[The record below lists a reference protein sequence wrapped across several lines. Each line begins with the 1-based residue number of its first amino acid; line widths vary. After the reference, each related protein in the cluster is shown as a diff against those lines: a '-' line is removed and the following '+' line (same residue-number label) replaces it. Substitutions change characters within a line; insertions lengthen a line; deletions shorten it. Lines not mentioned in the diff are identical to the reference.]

1 MRETW
6 KKRFPMFRNIIL
18 RELLL
23 LHCAVGL
30 GLGWG
35 IYRSPQYLPNMSG
48 NVYAMDPTGDSLFM
62 VLSKEANNSLV
73 HVDYSGKVLN
83 YAVTET
89 NQAFENL
96 VVLDNTIYAV
106 LTTYDTDG
114 SRQEL
119 VSLSMERTAMSIEV
133 LLDLSAVEG
142 ASDITWTGT
151 YLPLKEDPG
160 EICLGGIDSTGNG
173 YLLHWDLNSQ
183 HPGLEKILAG
193 EEIYKLKYVDENHYV
208 WIDSEGRL
216 GQYIDGVY
224 QRDLFETTDD
234 DTPFHISTCEN
245 RILVSDSRSGTIYE
259 ITPDGTAEVLWYG
272 TQSIRNTN
280 YRYEDI
286 AIYTTYI
293 DSGSQI
299 QVIALCNDGTS
310 NVVIGPSGV
319 IKELHMGGN
328 IVPMVM
334 GYSWPMMLLCFV
346 LLTLLAEIVRA
357 ALHSPRMAVR
367 LAMCELMMA
376 GVMLGAVLG
385 LQYCFYQDTTQEDA
399 LQKLQLL
406 GGNLADVLS
415 IDDYEM
421 SNEEVGKTAKE
432 VVERVQ
438 NSHQYTVNVIWLS
451 EEGMPVIGYDQS
463 IPAGYAVEDVK
474 SRDYYTV
481 VSNFLSRG
489 AGSELQETRNALNVK
504 DFVYIQ
510 RITQAKADTQEQWI
524 GCVTVSQS
532 ESDILAGRSSFW
544 LRMAPALI
552 ACPFLFALLIFVTW
566 RLLRPLGVVREALE
580 EFYDTGGGNQMDL
593 TRMPKTELYQV
604 GLVFNELSHQTKVQF
619 NTLRHINGA
628 YTRLVPDCL
637 CRMLHK
643 EDILALAPGDFQAVD
658 GALLVLIPE
667 TPARTAQALEQLFAP
682 AAERIAAQGGMI
694 VDYDEGLGAMT
705 ALFHDVRCAQDCA
718 RDTIAS
724 YEDTGT
730 GRVMAA
736 MIKDSVELGV
746 FGADRHLYPV
756 AVSGSLHRRQEVLS
770 MMLDFGAVLVLS
782 GIVDHPNLRL
792 LGWDGETN
800 YYEDPTCRPSG
811 WRGQW
816 VKAAPVWDE
825 AITLFRQQKFAQAM
839 RRFAHFLRLLPED
852 NAARWYLFRCESL
865 RDMDL
870 SKPLDTGL
878 LFNWRDRHG

>member
-6 KKRFPMFRNIIL
+6 KKRYSVWRKIIL

-23 LHCAVGL
+23 LLCAVGI

-35 IYRSPQYLPNMSG
+35 IYRSPQYLPTLSG
-48 NVYAMDPTGDSLFM
+48 NVYAISPTGGSIFM

-73 HVDYSGKVLN
+73 RIDYKGNLLN

-89 NQAFENL
+89 NQAFENM
-96 VVLDNTIYAV
+96 VVLDDTIYAV
-106 LTTYDTDG
+106 LTTYDTGG
-114 SRQEL
+114 SKQEL
-119 VSLSMERTAMSIEV
+119 VALSMERTAMPMEV
-133 LLDLSAVEG
+133 LLDLSEMKG
-142 ASDITWTGT
+142 SSDITWTGT
-151 YLPLKEDPG
+151 YRPLGEEPE
-160 EICLGGIDSTGNG
+160 EICLGGIDSAGNG
-173 YLLHWDLNSQ
+173 YLLHWDLDSEQ
-183 HPGLEKILAG
+183 TSLEQILPGEVL
-193 EEIYKLKYVDENHYV
+193 YKLKYVDDDHYV
-208 WIDSEGRL
+208 WINDQGQL
-216 GQYIDGVY
+216 GQYVDGVY
-224 QRDLFETTDD
+224 QRDLFKTTED
-234 DTPFHISTCEN
+234 DTPFHISTYER
-245 RILVSDSRSGTIYE
+245 RILVSDSRSGNIYE
-259 ITPDGTAEVLWYG
+259 LSPGGDTPLLWSGTE
-272 TQSIRNTN
+272 SIRNTA
-280 YRYEDI
+280 YQYQDI
-286 AIYTTYI
+286 TIFTSYM
-293 DSGSQI
+293 DDNDQI

-310 NVVIGPSGV
+310 NVVISPSGV
-319 IKELHMGGN
+319 IKELHMGAN
-328 IVPMVM
+328 IIWMVI
-334 GYSWPMMLLCFV
+334 GHSWTIMLLCFI

-385 LQYCFYQDTTQEDA
+385 VQYRFYQDTIQEDA

-421 SNEEVGKTAKE
+421 SNEEVEKTAKE
-432 VVERVQ
+432 VVGRVQ

-451 EEGMPVIGYDQS
+451 EEGVPVIGYDQT
-463 IPAGYAVEDVK
+463 IPASYAVEDVK
-474 SRDYYTV
+474 SRDYYA
-481 VSNFLSRG
+481 SINSFLSG
-489 AGSELQETRNALNVK
+489 KDKYGLQDIRNALNVN

-510 RITQAKADTQEQWI
+510 RIRQAKTGTQGYWE

-643 EDILALAPGDFQAVD
+643 EDILALAPGDFHAVD

-667 TPARTAQALEQLFAP
+667 TPARTAQALERLFAP
-682 AAERIAAQGGMI
+682 AAERIAGQGGMI

-705 ALFHDVRCAQDCA
+705 ALFHDVGCAQDCA

-724 YEDTGT
+724 YEDTGA

-736 MIKDSVELGV
+736 IIKDSVELGA

-782 GIVDHPNLRL
+782 GIVDRPNLRL
-792 LGWDGETN
+792 LGWDGDTN

-865 RDMDL
+865 RDMDH

>member
-1 MRETW
+1 MRDIG
-6 KKRFPMFRNIIL
+6 KKRFPMFRGIIL

-23 LHCAVGL
+23 LICAVGI

-35 IYRSPQYLPNMSG
+35 IYRSPQYLPTMSG
-48 NVYAMDPTGDSLFM
+48 NVYAIDPTGESLFM

-73 HVDYSGKVLN
+73 HVDYSGKLLN

-96 VVLDNTIYAV
+96 VVLGDTIYAV
-106 LTTYDTDG
+106 LTTYDTEG

-119 VSLSMERTAMSIEV
+119 VSLSMEHTAMSLDV

-151 YLPLKEDPG
+151 YRPLVDEPE
-160 EICLGGIDSTGNG
+160 EICLGGIDSSGKG
-173 YLLHWDLNSQ
+173 YLLYWNLNAQ
-183 HPGLEKILAG
+183 RPRLVPILAG
-193 EEIYKLKYVDENHYV
+193 EEIYKLKYVDDNHYV
-208 WIDSEGRL
+208 WIDSEGQL
-216 GQYIDGVY
+216 GQYIDGVW
-224 QRDLFETTDD
+224 QHDIFGPTDD
-234 DTPFHISTCEN
+234 DTPFHISTCED
-245 RILVSDSRSGTIYE
+245 RILVSDSRSGNIYE
-259 ITPDGTAEVLWYG
+259 ITPDGTVQLIWNG
-272 TQSIRNTN
+272 SQSIRNTEFQ
-280 YRYEDI
+280 YEDI

-293 DSGSQI
+293 DSGNQI

-310 NVVIGPSGV
+310 NAVIGPSGV
-319 IKELHMGGN
+319 IRELRMGAS

-334 GYSWPMMLLCFV
+334 GHSWPIMLLCFV
-346 LLTLLAEIVRA
+346 MLTLLAEIVRA
-357 ALHSPRMAVR
+357 ALRSPRMAVR

-385 LQYCFYQDTTQEDA
+385 IQYRFYQNTIQEDA
-399 LQKLQLL
+399 QQKLQLL
-406 GGNLADVLS
+406 GGNLSDVLS
-415 IDDYEM
+415 TDYEM
-421 SNEEVGKTAKE
+421 ENEDVGKLATE
-432 VVERVQ
+432 VIRRAH

-451 EEGMPVIGYDQS
+451 EDGVPVIGYDQT
-463 IPAGYAVEDVK
+463 IPASYAVEDVK
-474 SRDYYTV
+474 SRGYYTA
-481 VSNFLSRG
+481 VSSFLNNRTDN
-489 AGSELQETRNALNVK
+489 ALLEIRNALNVN

-510 RITQAKADTQEQWI
+510 RITQAKTGAQDRWE

-532 ESDILAGRSSFW
+532 ESDILAGRASFW

-593 TRMPKTELYQV
+593 THMPKTELYQV

-637 CRMLHK
+637 CQMLHK
-643 EDILALAPGDFQAVD
+643 EDVLALSPGDYQAVD

-705 ALFHDVRCAQDCA
+705 ALFCDVRCAQDCA
-718 RDTIAS
+718 RETIAG
-724 YEDTGT
+724 YDDAGT

-736 MIKDSVELGV
+736 MIRDSVELGV

-770 MMLDFGAVLVLS
+770 MMLEFGAVLVLS
-782 GIVDHPNLRL
+782 GTAEQPSLRL

-816 VKAAPVWDE
+816 VQAAPVWDE
-825 AITLFRQQKFAQAM
+825 AITLFRQQQFAQAM
-839 RRFAHFLRLLPED
+839 RRFARFLRLLPED
-852 NAARWYLFRCESL
+852 HAARWYLFRCESL
-865 RDMDL
+865 RDADH

>member
-1 MRETW
+1 MREIGN
-6 KKRFPMFRNIIL
+6 KRFPMCRSIIL

-23 LHCAVGL
+23 LLCAVGM

-35 IYRSPQYLPNMSG
+35 IYRSPQYLPTLSG
-48 NVYAMDPTGDSLFM
+48 NVYAIDPTGESLFM

-73 HVDYSGKVLN
+73 HVDYSGKLLN

-96 VVLDNTIYAV
+96 VVLGDTIYAV
-106 LTTYDTDG
+106 LTTYDTEG

-119 VSLSMERTAMSIEV
+119 VSLSMEHTAMSVDV

-151 YLPLKEDPG
+151 YLPFDEEPE
-160 EICLGGIDSTGNG
+160 EICLGGIDSSGKG
-173 YLLHWDLNSQ
+173 YLLYWNLNSE
-183 HPGLEKILAG
+183 HPRLEQILAG
-193 EEIYKLKYVDENHYV
+193 EEIYKLKYVDDNHYI
-208 WIDSEGRL
+208 WIDSERRL
-216 GQYIDGVY
+216 GQYIDGVWQY
-224 QRDLFETTDD
+224 DIFGPTED
-234 DTPFHISTCEN
+234 DTPFHVSTCED
-245 RILVSDSRSGTIYE
+245 RVLVSDSRSGNIYE
-259 ITPDGTAEVLWYG
+259 ITVDGTAQLTWNG
-272 TQSIRNTN
+272 SQSIRNTEFQ
-280 YRYEDI
+280 YEDI

-293 DSGSQI
+293 DSGNQI

-310 NVVIGPSGV
+310 NVVIGPNGV
-319 IKELHMGGN
+319 IRELRMGAS
-328 IVPMVM
+328 IVPLVL
-334 GYSWPMMLLCFV
+334 GYSWPIMLLCFL

-357 ALHSPRMAVR
+357 ALRSPKMAIR

-385 LQYCFYQDTTQEDA
+385 IQYRFYQNTIQEDA
-399 LQKLQLL
+399 RQKLQLL

-415 IDDYEM
+415 TDYEM
-421 SNEEVGKTAKE
+421 ENEVVGQRAEEVIHRT
-432 VVERVQ
+432 Q

-451 EEGMPVIGYDQS
+451 EDGVPVIGYDRT
-463 IPAGYAVEDVK
+463 IPPSYAVEDVK
-474 SRDYYTV
+474 SLGYYTA
-481 VSNFLSRG
+481 VSRFLSRG
-489 AGSELQETRNALNVK
+489 STNALLEIRNALNVN

-510 RITQAKADTQEQWI
+510 RITQAKTGSQDCWE

-532 ESDILAGRSSFW
+532 ESDILAGRASFW

-552 ACPFLFALLIFVTW
+552 ACPFLFALLIFATW
-566 RLLRPLGVVREALE
+566 QLLRPLGVVREALE

-593 TRMPKTELYQV
+593 SHMPKTELYQV

-628 YTRLVPDCL
+628 YTHLVPDCL
-637 CRMLHK
+637 CQMLRK
-643 EDILALAPGDFQAVD
+643 EDVLALAPGDYQAVD

-705 ALFHDVRCAQDCA
+705 ALFQDARCAQDCA
-718 RDTIAS
+718 RETIAG
-724 YEDTGT
+724 YDDAGA

-736 MIKDSVELGV
+736 MIKDTVELGV
-746 FGADRHLYPV
+746 FGAERHLYPV

-770 MMLDFGAVLVLS
+770 MMLEFGAVLVLS
-782 GIVDHPNLRL
+782 GTAEQPSLRL

-811 WRGQW
+811 WCGQW
-816 VKAAPVWDE
+816 VQAAPVWDE
-825 AITLFRQQKFAQAM
+825 AITLFRQQQFAQAM
-839 RRFAHFLRLLPED
+839 RRFARFLRLLPED
-852 NAARWYLFRCESL
+852 HAARWYLFRCESL
-865 RDMDL
+865 RDADH